1 VRGLYVFTHDCRLH
15 DNRLLK
21 ELVGQ
26 VDELICLY
34 ILDTRF
40 LHHTL
45 FQTTGLSLHRQLFLL
60 QTLKD
65 LSRQLESLGQRLIV
79 RVGDSHKII
88 PQWVQRYSI
97 ERMAMTFHPGV
108 YEQDLRNAL
117 FDKGMPLMTSSSSEQ
132 FTLLT
137 QGLLPFEL
145 NRIDFSFTAFRKQV
159 EPLFNDFYRKKYLFG
174 LDDTIDSLP
183 MRPVIADHEISDQLP
198 FDAEKLLQQKS
209 DFVGGETR
217 ALEQLAY
224 FCQPGRLDHYK
235 ETRNGLAGWDFSSKL
250 APWLANGSLSARKVW
265 QSVNDFEQEYGEND
279 STYWLKFELLW
290 REYFQWLL
298 LSHGKRYFR
307 FSGLTGKRPLKTF
320 YPEHYKAWVEGN
332 TGHKGVDAAMK
343 QLKQTGWLSN
353 RARQWAASCFIHELG
368 LDWRFGAAY
377 FEHQLVDFDVASNWG
392 NWLYLAGVGTDPR
405 GSRQFN
411 LQKQLD
417 SYDPQG
423 EFCKTWLVEK

>member
-117 FDKGMPLMTSSSSEQ
+117 
-132 FTLLT
+132 
-137 QGLLPFEL
+137 
-145 NRIDFSFTAFRKQV
+145 
-159 EPLFNDFYRKKYLFG
+159 
-174 LDDTIDSLP
+174 
-183 MRPVIADHEISDQLP
+183 
-198 FDAEKLLQQKS
+198 
-209 DFVGGETR
+209 
-217 ALEQLAY
+217 AL
-224 FCQPGRLDHYK
+224 R
-235 ETRNGLAGWDFSSKL
+235 
-250 APWLANGSLSARKVW
+250 
-265 QSVNDFEQEYGEND
+265 
-279 STYWLKFELLW
+279 
-290 REYFQWLL
+290 L
-298 LSHGKRYFR
+298 LSVRRGGRERLREDQY
-307 FSGLTGKRPLKTF
+307 
-320 YPEHYKAWVEGN
+320 
-332 TGHKGVDAAMK
+332 
-343 QLKQTGWLSN
+343 
-353 RARQWAASCFIHELG
+353 
-368 LDWRFGAAY
+368 
-377 FEHQLVDFDVASNWG
+377 
-392 NWLYLAGVGTDPR
+392 AGV
-405 GSRQFN
+405 
-411 LQKQLD
+411 LQIQHH
-417 SYDPQG
+417 
-423 EFCKTWLVEK
+423 WA